1 MPWEHAIFCL
11 PFSSTLNTRNKLEI
25 YLLLIEDIFVVEGV
39 NEIVLYSLPV
49 SYQNIKADKE
59 VILTSIIS
67 I

>member
-11 PFSSTLNTRNKLEI
+11 PFSSTLNIRNKLEI

>member
-1 MPWEHAIFCL
+1 MRARHLCL
-11 PFSSTLNTRNKLEI
+11 PFSSILNTRNKLGI
-25 YLLLIEDIFVVEGV
+25 YLLLIEDIFVVEAV

-59 VILTSIIS
+59 IILTSVIS